1 VDKLTALS
9 LSIGGLAGVAT
20 FLAVGPLSGVFLIWA
35 ATIPWAVFF
44 LLGADKEAIC
54 KNITCSVFGAFM
66 AWGTALM
73 LTEISPDTALG
84 FPFMAAFT
92 VAVSVVVLC
101 LAANIPQLA
110 TIPCSVVGYSL
121 VFAYLLQTPDMLTK
135 DVLLG
140 ASLKNPLLVINISI
154 VFGTYLGV
162 WSAQLSEKL
171 QAMCSCKK

>member
-35 ATIPWAVFF
+35 ATVPWAVYF
-44 LLGADKEAIC
+44 LLGANKEAIC
-54 KNITCSVFGAFM
+54 KNITCSIFGVLM

-73 LTEISPDTALG
+73 LTEISPNTALG

-121 VFAYLLQTPDMLTK
+121 TFAYLLQTPDKLTK
-135 DVLLG
+135 DALLG
-140 ASLKNPLLVINISI
+140 ISLSNPLLVITISI
-154 VFGTYLGV
+154 VVGTYLGV
-162 WSAQLSEKL
+162 WSAQLAAKL
-171 QAMCSCKK
+171 ENCDFCKK

>member
-1 VDKLTALS
+1 MDKLTALS

-20 FLAVGPLSGVFLIWA
+20 FLAVGPASGFFFIWA
-35 ATIPWAVFF
+35 ATIPWAVYF

-54 KNITCSVFGAFM
+54 KNITCSIFGVVM
-66 AWGTALM
+66 AWATALM
-73 LTEISPDTALG
+73 LTEISPTTMLG
-84 FPFMAAFT
+84 FPLMAAFT

-121 VFAYLLQTPDMLTK
+121 VFAYLLQTPDKLNK

-140 ASLKNPLLVINISI
+140 LSISNPLLVISISI

-162 WSAQLSEKL
+162 YSAQFSEKL
-171 QAMCSCKK
+171 QAMCAKK

>member
-1 VDKLTALS
+1 MDKLTALS

-20 FLAVGPLSGVFLIWA
+20 FLAVGPASGFFFIWA
-35 ATIPWAVFF
+35 ATVPWAVFF
-44 LLGADKEAIC
+44 LLGANKEAIC
-54 KNITCSVFGAFM
+54 KNITCSIFGVFM

-73 LTEISPDTALG
+73 LTEISPDTMLG

-92 VAVSVVVLC
+92 VAVFVVVLC

-121 VFAYLLQTPDMLTK
+121 VFAYLLQTPDKLNK

-140 ASLKNPLLVINISI
+140 LSISNPLLVVSISI
-154 VFGTYLGV
+154 VLGTYLGV
-162 WSAQLSEKL
+162 GSVKL
-171 QAMCSCKK
+171 AAKLEECGSKK

>member
-35 ATIPWAVFF
+35 ATVPWAVFF
-44 LLGADKEAIC
+44 LLGGNKEAIC
-54 KNITCSVFGAFM
+54 KNITCSLFGLVM

-73 LTEISPDTALG
+73 LTEISPATALG

-121 VFAYLLQTPDMLTK
+121 TFAYLLQTPDRLTK

-140 ASLKNPLLVINISI
+140 ASLANPLVVIAISI
-154 VFGTYLGV
+154 VLGTYLGV
-162 WSAQLSEKL
+162 WSAQLAEKL
-171 QAMCSCKK
+171 ENCKK

>member
-20 FLAVGPLSGVFLIWA
+20 FLAVGPASGLFFIWA
-35 ATIPWAVFF
+35 ATVPWAVFF

-54 KNITCSVFGAFM
+54 KNITCSVFGVVM
-66 AWGTALM
+66 AWATALM
-73 LTEISPDTALG
+73 LTEISPDTMLG
-84 FPFMAAFT
+84 FPIMAAFT

-121 VFAYLLQTPDMLTK
+121 VFAYLLQTPDKLNK

-140 ASLKNPLLVINISI
+140 LSMSNPLLVISISI

-162 WSAQLSEKL
+162 YSAQFSEKL
-171 QAMCSCKK
+171 QDMCKKK

>member
-20 FLAVGPLSGVFLIWA
+20 FLAVGPASGVFFIWA
-35 ATIPWAVFF
+35 ATIPWAVHF
-44 LLGADKEAIC
+44 LLGATKESMC
-54 KNITCSVFGAFM
+54 KNIICSIFGVFM

-73 LTEISPDTALG
+73 LTEISPTTMLG

-92 VAVSVVVLC
+92 VALSVVVLC

-110 TIPCSVVGYSL
+110 TIPCSVIGYSL
-121 VFAYLLQTPDMLTK
+121 TFAYLLQTPDRLTK

-140 ASLKNPLLVINISI
+140 TSLTNPLVVISISI
-154 VFGTYLGV
+154 VFGTFLGL
-162 WSAQLSEKL
+162 WSTQVAAKL
-171 QAMCSCKK
+171 EECCKVKK